1 MIEATDIILDK
12 NKETSVFKNNV
23 KIKTQDGKIIE
34 SEYAEFNRK
43 KNIVILKQKIIKSD
57 IKKNKIETNFAEYND
72 NTKIFRSIG
81 ATKVTTTENYKVIG
95 KDIIFDNKN
104 RVFKSDSS
112 AIITDPESN
121 KIYLNNFEYRSSD
134 NIFKSIGLVNLKDKN
149 EYKFSQIYIDTKKQ
163 EIVGTDI
170 KAYLNEQAFKINKDN
185 KPRIFAN
192 SIRVDKKQGVFK
204 KVILLCVIIEKM
216 INVHPGLFNIS
227 THMIKRKPFIMI
239 ML

>member
-34 SEYAEFNRK
+34 SEYAEFNE
-43 KNIVILKQKIIKSD
+43 KNIVILKQKIIATD

-112 AIITDPESN
+112 AIITDKKVIRFTLIILN
-121 KIYLNNFEYRSSD
+121 TDQVIIYLN
-134 NIFKSIGLVNLKDKN
+134 L
-149 EYKFSQIYIDTKKQ
+149 
-163 EIVGTDI
+163 
-170 KAYLNEQAFKINKDN
+170 
-185 KPRIFAN
+185 
-192 SIRVDKKQGVFK
+192 
-204 KVILLCVIIEKM
+204 
-216 INVHPGLFNIS
+216 
-227 THMIKRKPFIMI
+227 
-239 ML
+239 

>member
-1 MIEATDIILDK
+1 M
-12 NKETSVFKNNV
+12 
-23 KIKTQDGKIIE
+23 
-34 SEYAEFNRK
+34 R
-43 KNIVILKQKIIKSD
+43 
-57 IKKNKIETNFAEYND
+57 
-72 NTKIFRSIG
+72 

-134 NIFKSIGLVNLKDKN
+134 NIFKSIGLVNLKDKKGN
-149 EYKFSQIYIDTKKQ
+149 EYKFSQIYIDTKKR
-163 EIVGTDI
+163 EILGTDI

-204 KVILLCVIIEKM
+204 KSNFTLCDYRENDKCPPWTIQASQLLHDK
-216 INVHPGLFNIS
+216 
-227 THMIKRKPFIMI
+227 KRKPFIMI